1 VFLEWLTFCDRVHVG
16 QGRKLEAV
24 ATERCR
30 LIHNPVRRRDPPTM
44 IHLIGT
50 TRSRGV
56 AFELMA
62 EMRPLRVVVDH
73 PYMICDSSGQQP
85 VRYVRVVW
93 CAI

>member
-1 VFLEWLTFCDRVHVG
+1 
-16 QGRKLEAV
+16 
-24 ATERCR
+24 
-30 LIHNPVRRRDPPTM
+30 M